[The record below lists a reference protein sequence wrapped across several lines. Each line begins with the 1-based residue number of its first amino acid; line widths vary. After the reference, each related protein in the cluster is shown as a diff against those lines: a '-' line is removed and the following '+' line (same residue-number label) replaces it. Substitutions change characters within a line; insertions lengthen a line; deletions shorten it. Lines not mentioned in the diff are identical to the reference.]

1 MSPSCRPARYKYSQG
16 RPIQDPWTIMRSAY
30 LTGTIA
36 ADLTFLFKIPSY
48 ANDNVNAGTKATAI
62 CFRGTR
68 FLLPSTGCILIRVG
82 TKALPKSTKYDRKPV
97 ACSSCISNPIM
108 TVRYSEQVLP
118 GCIRFYDDALNPQI
132 DSFDYVYAESSK
144 SRLSQ
149 QLPNSR
155 IQPQRRLSADVD
167 MCDYRPPLLPRR
179 PTYNLERPRIEV
191 RRPVVILPDPQA
203 PLPISLPP
211 SSHQSLPPLY
221 LLERKSPPSMVPL
234 HGHRPLTAENL
245 AQFNMQEHLQPVPL
259 HLSGRRA
266 LIPHAQPS
274 PRRIHSLPSFPPSAQ
289 QQRQT
294 QHIPISL
301 MSNPWIRSIITTI
314 RSSCA
319 QLLVRERQ
327 EKEEIRK
334 ELHEL
339 RRSVK
344 RPLREGRSP
353 YSAIQLRL
361 RSEGDCQLRAE
372 DGVKPVL
379 QVFESGLQDRA
390 AVLVPLVE
398 DMIEPRVKEEEA
410 EVRITE
416 MRVAKAVKEEEASA
430 PPTPSYLPVTTLP
443 SDMDLESDEEPD
455 LEEGEIYEDRSLVS
469 PSPSTST
476 DSSGVTLVDAVEN
489 KWLNM
494 ITTR

>member
-1 MSPSCRPARYKYSQG
+1 
-16 RPIQDPWTIMRSAY
+16 
-30 LTGTIA
+30 
-36 ADLTFLFKIPSY
+36 
-48 ANDNVNAGTKATAI
+48 
-62 CFRGTR
+62 
-68 FLLPSTGCILIRVG
+68 
-82 TKALPKSTKYDRKPV
+82 
-97 ACSSCISNPIM
+97 
-108 TVRYSEQVLP
+108 
-118 GCIRFYDDALNPQI
+118 
-132 DSFDYVYAESSK
+132 
-144 SRLSQ
+144 
-149 QLPNSR
+149 
-155 IQPQRRLSADVD
+155 
-167 MCDYRPPLLPRR
+167 
-179 PTYNLERPRIEV
+179 
-191 RRPVVILPDPQA
+191 
-203 PLPISLPP
+203 
-211 SSHQSLPPLY
+211 
-221 LLERKSPPSMVPL
+221 MVPL
-234 HGHRPLTAENL
+234 HGPRPLTAENL
-245 AQFNMQEHLQPVPL
+245 AQFDMQEHLQPMPL

-334 ELHEL
+334 ELQEL

-353 YSAIQLRL
+353 YSRESSSSQASDELQSPAPTPKRRRL
-361 RSEGDCQLRAE
+361 SASSQ

-379 QVFESGLQDRA
+379 QVFGSGLQDRA
-390 AVLVPLVE
+390 TVSVPLVE
-398 DMIEPRVKEEEA
+398 DMIEPRVKEEEV
-410 EVRITE
+410 EERITE

-430 PPTPSYLPVTTLP
+430 PSTPSYLPVPNPLIVP
-443 SDMDLESDEEPD
+443 WAQYDVDDGMGESDMDLESDGEPD

-494 ITTR
+494 VTTR

>member
-1 MSPSCRPARYKYSQG
+1 
-16 RPIQDPWTIMRSAY
+16 
-30 LTGTIA
+30 
-36 ADLTFLFKIPSY
+36 
-48 ANDNVNAGTKATAI
+48 
-62 CFRGTR
+62 
-68 FLLPSTGCILIRVG
+68 
-82 TKALPKSTKYDRKPV
+82 
-97 ACSSCISNPIM
+97 M

-191 RRPVVILPDPQA
+191 RRPAVILPDPQA
-203 PLPISLPP
+203 PLPISLP
-211 SSHQSLPPLY
+211 SSSYQSLPPLY
-221 LLERKSPPSMVPL
+221 LLKKKPPSSIVPL
-234 HGHRPLTAENL
+234 HGPRPLTAENL
-245 AQFNMQEHLQPVPL
+245 AQFDMQEHLQPMPL

-334 ELHEL
+334 ELQEL

-344 RPLREGRSP
+344 RPLKEGRSP
-353 YSAIQLRL
+353 YSRASSSSQASDELQSPAPTPKRRRL
-361 RSEGDCQLRAE
+361 SASSQ

-379 QVFESGLQDRA
+379 QVFGSGPQDRA
-390 AVLVPLVE
+390 TVSVPLVE
-398 DMIEPRVKEEEA
+398 DMIEPRVKEEEV
-410 EVRITE
+410 EERITE

-430 PPTPSYLPVTTLP
+430 PSTPSYLPVPNPLIVP
-443 SDMDLESDEEPD
+443 WAQYDVDDGMGESDMDLESDGEPD

-494 ITTR
+494 VTTR

>member
-1 MSPSCRPARYKYSQG
+1 MDSGAVLNT
-16 RPIQDPWTIMRSAY
+16 IQTS
-30 LTGTIA
+30 
-36 ADLTFLFKIPSY
+36 
-48 ANDNVNAGTKATAI
+48 
-62 CFRGTR
+62 
-68 FLLPSTGCILIRVG
+68 
-82 TKALPKSTKYDRKPV
+82 ALPKSTKYDRKPA

-144 SRLSQ
+144 SRLSR
-149 QLPNSR
+149 QLPSSR

-179 PTYNLERPRIEV
+179 PTYDLERPRIEV
-191 RRPVVILPDPQA
+191 RRPVAILPDPQV
-203 PLPISLPP
+203 PLPISLP
-211 SSHQSLPPLY
+211 SSLPQSLPPLY
-221 LLERKSPPSMVPL
+221 LLERKPPPSMLPL
-234 HGHRPLTAENL
+234 GGPPPLTAENL
-245 AQFNMQEHLQPVPL
+245 AQFNRQEHLQPVPL
-259 HLSGRRA
+259 HLSGRCA

-289 QQRQT
+289 QQRQI

-314 RSSCA
+314 RTSCA

-353 YSAIQLRL
+353 YSRESSSSRANDEPQYPTPTPKRRRL
-361 RSEGDCQLRAE
+361 SASSE
-372 DGVKPVL
+372 DGVKPIL
-379 QVFESGLQDRA
+379 QVSGSKLQDRA
-390 AVLVPLVE
+390 TVSVPLIE
-398 DMIEPRVKEEEA
+398 DIINPWVKEEEV

-430 PPTPSYLPVTTLP
+430 PPSLSYLPVSKTLP
-443 SDMDLESDEEPD
+443 VIVPWEQCDVDDGMDTDSDMDLESDGEPD

-476 DSSGVTLVDAVEN
+476 DSGVTLVNSVEN
-489 KWLNM
+489 KWLNVV
-494 ITTR
+494 TTR

>member
-1 MSPSCRPARYKYSQG
+1 
-16 RPIQDPWTIMRSAY
+16 
-30 LTGTIA
+30 
-36 ADLTFLFKIPSY
+36 
-48 ANDNVNAGTKATAI
+48 
-62 CFRGTR
+62 
-68 FLLPSTGCILIRVG
+68 
-82 TKALPKSTKYDRKPV
+82 
-97 ACSSCISNPIM
+97 M

-155 IQPQRRLSADVD
+155 IQLQRRLSADVD

-191 RRPVVILPDPQA
+191 RRPVVILPDPQV
-203 PLPISLPP
+203 PLPTSLP
-211 SSHQSLPPLY
+211 SSSRQSLRPLY
-221 LLERKSPPSMVPL
+221 LLERKLPSPMVPL
-234 HGHRPLTAENL
+234 HGPRPLTAENL
-245 AQFNMQEHLQPVPL
+245 AQFDMQEHLQPVPL

-327 EKEEIRK
+327 EKEGIRK
-334 ELHEL
+334 ELQEL

-353 YSAIQLRL
+353 YSRESSSSQGSDELQSPAPTPKRRRL
-361 RSEGDCQLRAE
+361 SASSQN
-372 DGVKPVL
+372 GVKPVL
-379 QVFESGLQDRA
+379 QEFGFRLEDRA
-390 AVLVPLVE
+390 TVSVPLVE
-398 DMIEPRVKEEEA
+398 DMIEPRVKEEVV

-416 MRVAKAVKEEEASA
+416 MRVAKAVKDEEASA
-430 PPTPSYLPVTTLP
+430 PPTPSYLPVPDTLP
-443 SDMDLESDEEPD
+443 VIVPWAQHDVDDGMGESDMDLESDGEPD

-476 DSSGVTLVDAVEN
+476 DSSGVTLVDTVEN

-494 ITTR
+494 VTTR

>member
-1 MSPSCRPARYKYSQG
+1 
-16 RPIQDPWTIMRSAY
+16 
-30 LTGTIA
+30 
-36 ADLTFLFKIPSY
+36 
-48 ANDNVNAGTKATAI
+48 
-62 CFRGTR
+62 
-68 FLLPSTGCILIRVG
+68 
-82 TKALPKSTKYDRKPV
+82 
-97 ACSSCISNPIM
+97 M

-221 LLERKSPPSMVPL
+221 LLERKPPPSMVPL

-259 HLSGRRA
+259 HLSSRRA

-344 RPLREGRSP
+344 RPSREGRSS
-353 YSAIQLRL
+353 YSCESSSSRASDELQYPAPTPKRRRL
-361 RSEGDCQLRAE
+361 SASSE

-390 AVLVPLVE
+390 AVLVPLVQ

-410 EVRITE
+410 EVRITG
-416 MRVAKAVKEEEASA
+416 MRIAKAVKEEEASA
-430 PPTPSYLPVTTLP
+430 PPTPSYLPVPESLP
-443 SDMDLESDEEPD
+443 VIVPWAQYDADDGMGESDMDLESDGEPD
-455 LEEGEIYEDRSLVS
+455 LEEGEIFEDRSLVS
-469 PSPSTST
+469 PSPSMST
-476 DSSGVTLVDAVEN
+476 DSSGVTLVDTVEN

-494 ITTR
+494 VTTR